1 MVKLEIFI
9 GSIIECFF
17 VIGTGLSFL
26 GIYLD
31 FKTLFKTSLV
41 NGIILSLI
49 RILYLNYK
57 IPLGSHTFIMIIVI
71 ILYLT
76 LFLKISLLKSIIS
89 ILISLALVLLGE
101 GLFIPLLKGLMPK
114 LYKKFGLAI
123 IAFLISH
130 CFLIITFFVNYLTK
144 KTIIN
149 LNK

>member
-1 MVKLEIFI
+1 MIKLEIFI

-26 GIYLD
+26 GIYLN
-31 FKTLFKTSLV
+31 FKTLLKTSLV
-41 NGIILSLI
+41 NGIILYFI
-49 RILYLNYK
+49 RIIYLNNK
-57 IPLGSHTFIMIIVI
+57 IPLGSHTFIIMIII

-101 GLFIPLLKGLMPK
+101 GIFIPLLKGIIPR

-123 IAFLISH
+123 IAFFISH
-130 CFLIITFFVNYLTK
+130 CFLIISFFINYSTK